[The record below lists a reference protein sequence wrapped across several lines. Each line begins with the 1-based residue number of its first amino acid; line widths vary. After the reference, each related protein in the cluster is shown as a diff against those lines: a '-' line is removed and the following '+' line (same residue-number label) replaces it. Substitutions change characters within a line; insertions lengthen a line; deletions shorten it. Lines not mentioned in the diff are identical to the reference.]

1 MCCADPKLICNLAKR
16 SFGASSEWHYRPL
29 SPVTAIMNIS
39 TSVALDAL
47 PFLEEPARIE
57 FVRFEAGATVVI
69 AAFVFV
75 LLVGAVIPVFITTT
89 FAETLALLVLI
100 RGSLLL
106 LGLALLIKVREA
118 EAGHLRHAAL
128 LVSLAEHGH
137 DCTQVGG
144 WYALGR
150 RDGRRERCWVLRLL
164 WSLNLLLLQSTD
176 YR

>member
-1 MCCADPKLICNLAKR
+1 
-16 SFGASSEWHYRPL
+16 
-29 SPVTAIMNIS
+29 MNIS

-47 PFLEEPARIE
+47 PFLEEPARVE
-57 FVRFEAGATVVI
+57 FVRLEAGATVVII

-75 LLVGAVIPVFITTT
+75 LLIGAVISVFITT
-89 FAETLALLVLI
+89 FAEALALLILI

-106 LGLALLIKVREA
+106 DLALLIKVRKA

-128 LVSLAEHGH
+128 LVSLAEHGD

-150 RDGRRERCWVLRLL
+150 RDG
-164 WSLNLLLLQSTD
+164 
-176 YR
+176 

>member
-1 MCCADPKLICNLAKR
+1 
-16 SFGASSEWHYRPL
+16 
-29 SPVTAIMNIS
+29 MNIS

-47 PFLEEPARIE
+47 PFLEEPARVE
-57 FVRFEAGATVVI
+57 FMRLEAGATVVII

-75 LLVGAVIPVFITTT
+75 LLIGAVISVFITAA

-106 LGLALLIKVREA
+106 LDLALLIEVRKA
-118 EAGHLRHAAL
+118 EAGYLRHAAV
-128 LVSLAEHGH
+128 LVSLAEHGD

-164 WSLNLLLLQSTD
+164 WSLNLLLLQSTN